1 MGDSMYLRGWVGS
14 LIEGGGVCACLGEA
28 YVVDVCVM
36 LLWLLVL
43 LMAKVEELLLWLE
56 SKSRSQRHWDDLR

>member
-1 MGDSMYLRGWVGS
+1 MFSGLRHVVKGPNGKQRA
-14 LIEGGGVCACLGEA
+14 GGA
-28 YVVDVCVM
+28 YVVEVCVM